1 MSAYV
6 RDVTT
11 IATRLK
17 PYLALPAQATSYAV
31 EEAPTSLGSGAYD
44 AARSRHARSFVYAHT
59 TPPANDPGAIT
70 LWHLWVDARSEER
83 RVGKECV
90 STCRSRWSPYH

>member
-70 LWHLWVDARSEER
+70 LWQLWVDASAFAKAQAHAGEIGIDRKS
-83 RVGKECV
+83 VV
-90 STCRSRWSPYH
+90 